1 MRRHLTPSLF
11 ISLIALFVALGGASY
26 AAVKIPK
33 NSVGSS
39 QLKKNAVSS
48 SKVKNASL
56 LAEDFKAGQLP
67 RGEQGPKGDTGATG
81 PKGDTGATGATG
93 ASGVAAVNGATG
105 SSLGI
110 SLSGSPQTVMTT
122 TVNSA
127 PAGRMVVTGSF
138 RMYNQASAGGNPSGS
153 SCQVTIDGAPASQ
166 QTWNYAGTT
175 QTGAEPMIN
184 NDWQVP
190 VVGSA
195 AVAAG
200 THSAAVVCVK
210 VGPGTTVAY
219 SGDLVA
225 FVANS

>member
-1 MRRHLTPSLF
+1 MWSTSQMRRHLTPSLF

-26 AAVKIPK
+26 AAVKLPK

-39 QLKKNAVSS
+39 QLRKNAVSS

-81 PKGDTGATGATG
+81 AAG
-93 ASGVAAVNGATG
+93 ASGVTAANAATG

-110 SLSGSPQTVMTT
+110 TLSGSPQNVMST
-122 TVNSA
+122 TVSA
-127 PAGRMVVTGSF
+127 TPAGRMIVTGSF

-153 SCQVTIDGAPASQ
+153 SCQVIIDGTPASQ
-166 QTWNYAGTT
+166 ATWNYAGTT
-175 QTGAEPMIN
+175 QTSAEPMIN

-200 THSAAVVCVK
+200 THTATVTCTK
-210 VGPGTTVAY
+210 VGPGTTIAY
-219 SGDLVA
+219 SGNLVA
-225 FVANS
+225 FVANN